1 MAEDDSL
8 HGTDKAAIY
17 LRKIE
22 SDIEQKRLD
31 EEEKFRL
38 EEERR
43 FNEWLFKTP
52 VVADSYYEDEAQ
64 KVYDYDD
71 NDYYDYG

>member
-43 FNEWLFKTP
+43 FNDWLFKTP
-52 VVADSYYEDEAQ
+52 IVPDSYYEDEAQ
-64 KVYDYDD
+64 KVYG
-71 NDYYDYG
+71 YG